1 METCLQKINELI
13 TLNRIEEAIKELNE
27 YIDAYPDNDEAFFM
41 RGKLYWRME
50 NKRQAMNDYNMA
62 VEINPESPA
71 TRALENA
78 HAIQSFFNPDLL
90 NP

>member
-1 METCLQKINELI
+1 MEMCLQKINELI
-13 TLNRIEEAIKELNE
+13 SQNCIDDAIKELNE
-27 YIDAYPDNDEAFFM
+27 FIGIYPDNDEAYFL
-41 RGKLYWRME
+41 RGKMYWRIGD
-50 NKRQAMNDYNMA
+50 KRQAMNDYCRA
-62 VEINPESPA
+62 TEINPSSPA

>member
-1 METCLQKINELI
+1 MEMCLQKINELI
-13 TLNRIEEAIKELNE
+13 TLNRIEDAIKELNE
-27 YIDAYPDNDEAFFM
+27 YIDSHPDSDEAFFM
-41 RGKLYWRME
+41 RGKLHWRMGD
-50 NKRQAMNDYNMA
+50 KRQAMNDYNMA
-62 VEINPESPA
+62 VEINPESSA